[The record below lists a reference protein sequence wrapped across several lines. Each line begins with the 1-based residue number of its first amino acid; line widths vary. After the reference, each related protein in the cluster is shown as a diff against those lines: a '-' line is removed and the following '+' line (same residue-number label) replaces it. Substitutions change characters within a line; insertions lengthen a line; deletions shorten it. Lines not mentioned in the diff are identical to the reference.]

1 MKRKDNVTMKC
12 VRNFASS
19 VIPRWSHRL
28 ILQWSHFCGYFTVVY
43 ITECDYSYYGLLS
56 YFCKETIRLRCIYY
70 SKFIGHFVTSH
81 RRPDGTFCNC
91 WLRATSHTESVVT
104 FIIHL
109 YITFHFP
116 RYKLCRCQW
125 PRGLSR
131 GCVPAGLLGLGSN
144 PWEWEPVMYMRLGGH

>member
-1 MKRKDNVTMKC
+1 VVTPL
-12 VRNFASS
+12 NFT
-19 VIPRWSHRL
+19 VVTPLNFTVVTPLNFTVVTLLWL
-28 ILQWSHFCGYFTVVY
+28 FTVVY

-56 YFCKETIRLRCIYY
+56 YFCKETVRLRCIYY

-144 PWEWEPVMYMRLGGH
+144 PWEWEPVMYTRLGGH